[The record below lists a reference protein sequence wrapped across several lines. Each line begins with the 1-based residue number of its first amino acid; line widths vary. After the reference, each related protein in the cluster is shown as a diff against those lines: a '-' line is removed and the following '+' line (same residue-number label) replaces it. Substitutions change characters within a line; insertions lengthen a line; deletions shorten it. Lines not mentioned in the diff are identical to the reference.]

1 MIVSLVGLR
10 SGLVYALSQKMPDKP
25 RDPSSILVE
34 MGLRCANIALKPRL
48 VEYEDG
54 SRDDGGGY
62 AQTEEDEDA
71 RRADEERK
79 WNKSGC
85 RDLSITAQALGA

>member
-1 MIVSLVGLR
+1 MAVSIGVPL
-10 SGLVYALSQKMPDKP
+10 SGLVDALSQKMPDRP
-25 RDPSSILVE
+25 RDPSSIRVE
-34 MGLRCANIALKPRL
+34 MGLRCANMALKPRL
-48 VEYEDG
+48 VEDEDG

-79 WNKSGC
+79 WNKSGW